1 MTDERSPL
9 EVALDLFV
17 YAPLG
22 LAATAAE
29 QFPKLAVKGR
39 AQVEGRI
46 TVARMVGQLAVAH
59 GRKEV
64 ERRLGQAARAP
75 ASPNGVTGSGDGGS
89 RGRPAGP
96 TTGLRRVEP
105 AEKVEDRWPHDPED
119 PVAAGPAGAE
129 SSPAGDLL
137 GHGSGLDAAALA
149 IPGYDSLSAS
159 QVVQRLAGLSRPEL
173 AAVGEYEAAHRA
185 RRTVLTRI
193 SQLQGS

>member
-1 MTDERSPL
+1 VTDERSPL
-9 EVALDLFV
+9 EAALDVFV

-29 QFPKLAVKGR
+29 QFPKLAAKGR

-46 TVARMVGQLAVAH
+46 TVARMVGQLAVAQ

-64 ERRLGQAARAP
+64 ERRLGPAARPP
-75 ASPNGVTGSGDGGS
+75 ASPNGMTGPAGGGSGARPS
-89 RGRPAGP
+89 GRM
-96 TTGLRRVEP
+96 TGLRRVEP
-105 AEKVEDRWPHDPED
+105 AESVEDRWPHDPED
-119 PVAAGPAGAE
+119 PIGADPATAG
-129 SSPAGDLL
+129 SPSAGDLS
-137 GHGSGLDAAALA
+137 GHGSSPDAAALA

-159 QVVQRLAGLSRPEL
+159 QVVQRLAGLSRHEL

>member
-1 MTDERSPL
+1 MTDERSPI
-9 EVALDLFV
+9 EAALDLLV

-29 QFPKLAVKGR
+29 QFPKLAAKGR

-46 TVARMVGQLAVAH
+46 TVARMVGQLAVAQ

-64 ERRLGQAARAP
+64 ERRLGQGARPP

-89 RGRPAGP
+89 QDRPAVP

-105 AEKVEDRWPHDPED
+105 AENVEDRWPHDPED
-119 PVAAGPAGAE
+119 PVAAPAGAGSSAAAGDVLGHA
-129 SSPAGDLL
+129 SSP
-137 GHGSGLDAAALA
+137 DAAALA

-159 QVVQRLAGLSRPEL
+159 QVVQRLAGLSRQEL